1 MREKLKLKCTIQD
14 LVRPSPVSYIVP
26 NLFLGDKHIAG
37 DQAELQRLNVTHI
50 VNCAK
55 GLPDS
60 FSPPATPRTTPGAS
74 LRSRSRSPSPSPSPR
89 PRASSTTSDSS
100 SSCSSSSSSSSDEE
114 MREADEADLREDVE
128 EEEEYGDNE
137 EEASSPAD
145 VAAPQGSWGPAYHR
159 CELVDSSRAE
169 GEFEQALAATF
180 AFIDAAL
187 AAERGKGGAV
197 LIHCCAGRSRGP
209 AVMTAYLIHR
219 YRWSLDKAYTF
230 VCQARPVVCPNR
242 GFLSAL
248 LKLEKRLL
256 GANSMTLRHN
266 GHHHTLAPL
275 RGAGKKQQQLSAL
288 Y

>member
-60 FSPPATPRTTPGAS
+60 FSPPATPRTTPTS
-74 LRSRSRSPSPSPSPR
+74 LRPRSRSPSPS

-100 SSCSSSSSSSSDEE
+100 CSSSCSSSSSSSDEE
-114 MREADEADLREDVE
+114 MREVDEADFREDVE
-128 EEEEYGDNE
+128 EEEEVGDNE
-137 EEASSPAD
+137 EEASSSAD
-145 VAAPQGSWGPAYHR
+145 MAAPQGSWGPAYHR
-159 CELVDSSRAE
+159 CELLDSSRAE

-275 RGAGKKQQQLSAL
+275 RGAGKKQQLSAL
-288 Y
+288 C

>member
-60 FSPPATPRTTPGAS
+60 FSPPATPRTTPTS
-74 LRSRSRSPSPSPSPR
+74 LRPRSRSPSPS
-89 PRASSTTSDSS
+89 PRASSTTSDSSCS

-114 MREADEADLREDVE
+114 MREVDEADFREDVE
-128 EEEEYGDNE
+128 EEEEVGDNE
-137 EEASSPAD
+137 EEASSSAD
-145 VAAPQGSWGPAYHR
+145 MAAPQGSWGPAYHR
-159 CELVDSSRAE
+159 CELLDSSRAE

-275 RGAGKKQQQLSAL
+275 RGAGKKQQLSAL
-288 Y
+288 C